1 MLKNRYF
8 SYTRPL
14 VAHIK
19 INQMKKSIFFISVL
33 LIIILDYSCNRQ
45 KTESY
50 NNTLNEN
57 YIDIPGT
64 RLSII
69 PPEGFQFM
77 EQAPQ
82 FVENNGNG
90 QIGIFEMT
98 ESYFKI
104 VTMYSEE
111 YYENIPQSKIISIKD
126 IYINGYD
133 GRELIIEET
142 GNQKKYMLLFGNN
155 DFCVAIGG
163 TYYIDFETTLA
174 DRIKESALSIV
185 YNPNKKFDETEV
197 LPYEINTSGTK
208 LKLAGATQSYSFYTV
223 DGEEPGSTLDR
234 TELDIGGK
242 KLDGSTQWTEDAIN
256 QNIQDVMNYEGKFG
270 LEIGKTR
277 KVVID
282 EMNGYETVG
291 YVLIDSDTIKIIYYL
306 FLIDQYDIY
315 GITGR
320 SNMEFDT
327 NLELFRNISITFKR
341 KK

>member
-1 MLKNRYF
+1 
-8 SYTRPL
+8 
-14 VAHIK
+14 
-19 INQMKKSIFFISVL
+19 MKKSIFFISVL
-33 LIIILDYSCNRQ
+33 LILILDYSCNSQ

-50 NNTLNEN
+50 NNTINEN

-90 QIGIFEMT
+90 QIGLFEMA

-111 YYENIPQSKIISIKD
+111 YYENIPQSKIISVKD

-133 GRELIIEET
+133 GRELLIKET
-142 GNQKKYMLLFGNN
+142 GNQKKYILLFGNN

-163 TYYIDFETTLA
+163 SYDIDFEITLA
-174 DRIKESALSIV
+174 NKIKKSALSAV
-185 YNPNKKFDETEV
+185 YNPNKKIDTAEV

-208 LKLAGATQSYSFYTV
+208 LKIAGSTQAFSFYTV
-223 DGEEPGSTLDR
+223 GGEDPVSGIDR

-242 KLDGSTQWTEDAIN
+242 RLDDSNQWTEDAIYE
-256 QNIQDVMNYEGKFG
+256 NIHDVMNYEGKFG
-270 LEIGKTR
+270 LEIGKTK
-277 KVVID
+277 KVIID
-282 EMNGYETVG
+282 EMDGYETVG
-291 YVLIDSDTIKIIYYL
+291 YVLKDSDTIKIIYYL

-320 SNMEFDT
+320 SNMEFDN
-327 NLELFRNISITFKR
+327 NLELFRNTSMTFKR
-341 KK
+341 KE